1 VADEKDSGGERSQ
14 EPTQKKLDDA
24 RKRGDVPKSM
34 EVNNWFLLSAGAI
47 ALLMFGGDSA
57 SKLVVGLKGL
67 VSNAGII
74 SVDGA
79 TMTFVLSRMSILILT
94 AMALPLVFFVGAA
107 ILGNIVQNGLLYSTE
122 PITPK
127 LSKISPM
134 AGFKRLFS
142 KTSLVNFAKGIAKL
156 IIVGAAVLWAMW
168 PKREELGLL
177 AMLDPAKLGTYS
189 HDLMTGMM
197 GTAVA
202 VLTVLAIAD
211 WLYQRH
217 EWMERQ
223 KMSFQELKEEYKQ
236 LEGDP
241 QIKAKIRQLR
251 VQRARK
257 RMMAQVPQASVIITN
272 PTHYAVAL
280 KYTEGMN
287 APICLAKGL
296 DMIALKIR
304 EIGGEHNVPIVE
316 NPPLARALYA
326 QVEVDQEIPGDH
338 YKAVAEVIGYVMS
351 LRRRNGRKGY

>member
-1 VADEKDSGGERSQ
+1 MAEEDESGERSQ

-24 RKRGDVPKSM
+24 RKRGDVPKSL
-34 EVNNWFLLSAGAI
+34 EVNNWFLLSAGAV
-47 ALLMFGGDSA
+47 ALVMFGGDSA
-57 SKLVVGLKGL
+57 TKLAVGLKGFI
-67 VSNAGII
+67 SNAGTMA
-74 SVDGA
+74 VDGGA
-79 TMTFVLSRMSILILT
+79 LTALTAHMSIMVL
-94 AMALPLVFFVGAA
+94 AA
-107 ILGNIVQNGLLYSTE
+107 IGMPLLFLVVAAVLGNLVQNGVLYSTE
-122 PITPK
+122 AITPK
-127 LSKISPM
+127 LSKVSPM

-156 IIVGAAVLWAMW
+156 IIVGAAVIWVVW

-177 AMLDPAKLGTYS
+177 ATLDPAQLSPYS
-189 HDLMTGMM
+189 FDLMTSML

-217 EWMERQ
+217 TWLERQ

-241 QIKAKIRQLR
+241 HIKAKIRQLR
-251 VQRARK
+251 IQRSRK

-280 KYTEGMN
+280 RYEAGMN
-287 APICLAKGL
+287 APLCVAKGL
-296 DMIALKIR
+296 DAIALKIR
-304 EIGGEHNVPIVE
+304 EIGTAHEIPIVE

-326 QVEVDQEIPGDH
+326 SVEVDGEIPTEH
-338 YKAVAEVIGYVMS
+338 YKAVAEVVGYVMS
-351 LRRRNGRKGY
+351 LRRKGRRRPF

>member
-1 VADEKDSGGERSQ
+1 MAEDSDSGGERSQ

-34 EVNNWFLLSAGAI
+34 EVNNWFLLSAGAV
-47 ALLMFGGDSA
+47 AVLMFSGDSA
-57 SKLVVGLKGL
+57 VSLTAGLRGL
-67 VSNAGII
+67 ISNAGTIEI
-74 SVDGA
+74 DGG
-79 TMTFVLSRMSILILT
+79 TLTHLMFSMCILILSSL
-94 AMALPLVFFVGAA
+94 ALPLLFFVVAA

-122 PITPK
+122 PLTPK
-127 LSKISPM
+127 LSKISPL

-142 KTSLVNFAKGIAKL
+142 KTSLVNFAKGIVKL
-156 IIVGAAVLWAMW
+156 LIVGAAVVWVIW
-168 PKREELGLL
+168 PKWQDLGLL
-177 AMLDPAKLGTYS
+177 TTLDVAKLSPYS
-189 HDLMTGMM
+189 WELITSML

-241 QIKAKIRQLR
+241 MIKAKIRQLR
-251 VQRARK
+251 QQRARK
-257 RMMAQVPQASVIITN
+257 RMMQNVPQASVIITN

-280 KYTEGMN
+280 RYEAGMN
-287 APICLAKGL
+287 APLCVAKGL
-296 DMIALKIR
+296 DAIALKIR
-304 EIGGEHNVPIVE
+304 EIGTAHSIPIVE

-326 QVEVDQEIPGDH
+326 SVEVDGEIPADH

-351 LRRRNGRKGY
+351 LRRRGRR